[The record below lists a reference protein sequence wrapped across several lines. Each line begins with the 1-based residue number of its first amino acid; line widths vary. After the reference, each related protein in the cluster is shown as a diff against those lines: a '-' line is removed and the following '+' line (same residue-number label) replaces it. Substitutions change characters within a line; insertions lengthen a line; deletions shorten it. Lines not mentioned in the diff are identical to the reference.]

1 MYFKGVLRDQ
11 KFFSHQ
17 SDVDKR
23 HGLFRRQIF
32 LAEDTESCLHTDV
45 KSKDFL
51 FFNSLTPKSDWLLIP
66 LYSITLE
73 SNVR

>member
-11 KFFSHQ
+11 KFFSQQ

-23 HGLFRRQIF
+23 HGLFRRQMF

-45 KSKDFL
+45 KSKEF
-51 FFNSLTPKSDWLLIP
+51 
-66 LYSITLE
+66 SIF
-73 SNVR
+73 

>member
-1 MYFKGVLRDQ
+1 MHFKGVLRDQ
-11 KFFSHQ
+11 QLFSQQ

-23 HGLFRRQIF
+23 HGLFRRQMF
-32 LAEDTESCLHTDV
+32 LAEDVESCLHTDV
-45 KSKDFL
+45 KSKEFL
-51 FFNSLTPKSDWLLIP
+51 YFLTLSPLSAWLLIP